1 MNKFQLYIHN
11 KSDGPYKIPFKRSAP
26 YEVKAVIDGTIPLG
40 KKRIVP
46 SSVSEYVDMEKL
58 AADSKRFGIKY
69 RTKKIKIEG
78 DR

>member
-11 KSDGPYKIPFKRSAP
+11 KSDGPYKIPFKQSAS
-26 YEVKAVIDGTIPLG
+26 YEVKAKIDGTIKMG

-46 SSVSEYVDMEKL
+46 SDVSEFVDMVKL
-58 AADSKRFGIKY
+58 DADSKRFGIKY
-69 RTKKIKIEG
+69 RTKEIKIEG